1 MGNRFQRLADL
12 TESEWPA
19 ELRSLTSDKRRL
31 FVLHYLNHRNGARA
45 SREAGYLPEDAT
57 AEDHA
62 QHAYKLLH
70 DESICDAI
78 IAMTKRQLRSLAPE
92 AINAIKETL
101 QTTFHKDRMRA
112 AALILERTD
121 SVTQKVDVQH
131 THKFDPIKITL
142 QELARL
148 KTQGA
153 TAEAIMLALD
163 FRSQFELEHYE
174 NLLAKEAPIDAEYRE
189 LPAPEHDPD
198 DELLGVSHG
207 EPETN

>member
-12 TESEWPA
+12 TEGEWPA

-45 SREAGYLPEDAT
+45 SREAGYLPEEAT
-57 AEDHA
+57 AEDHT
-62 QHAYKLLH
+62 QNAYKLLH
-70 DESICDAI
+70 DEGICDAI

-112 AALILERTD
+112 AAMILERTD
-121 SVTQKVDVQH
+121 SVTQKVDVTH

-142 QELARL
+142 DELSRL
-148 KTQGA
+148 KLA
-153 TAEAIMLALD
+153 NASKEAIMLALGFQTD
-163 FRSQFELEHYE
+163 FELEHYE
-174 NLLAKEAPIDAEYRE
+174 KLLAKEVPIDAEYRE
-189 LPAPEHDPD
+189 LPAPERDPD
-198 DELLGVSHG
+198 ADLLG
-207 EPETN
+207 E